1 MYVYIDDIIC
11 IYSNICNNLMIFV
24 LIGLDL
30 VGFFFEDIKILVCL
44 DFSDVIFV
52 DVIYID
58 GWKYFGKYMF
68 VFLD

>member
-58 GWKYFGKYMF
+58 G
-68 VFLD
+68 